1 MEFNQNLEIAM
12 FVSCVVSSCI
22 HFPVLLQE
30 GEAEAGAD
38 DLLAAR
44 QDNALPPAETFP
56 INKFK
61 QLLKFFKSC
70 VEYFI
75 CVNQEFEK
83 KGKIKDQQS
92 SCISLWVS
100 QCIRKTDV
108 FSKFSNHVLYSSSG
122 QGMRQETNKAK

>member
-1 MEFNQNLEIAM
+1 MMEFNQNLEIAM

-22 HFPVLLQE
+22 HFPVLRQE

-44 QDNALPPAETFP
+44 QDDALPPAETFP

-61 QLLKFFKSC
+61 QLSKFFKSC
-70 VEYFI
+70 VKYFI

-83 KGKIKDQQS
+83 KGKIKAVFIPPPLSHQG
-92 SCISLWVS
+92 VS
-100 QCIRKTDV
+100 RGGSI
-108 FSKFSNHVLYSSSG
+108 Y
-122 QGMRQETNKAK
+122 RQTQRLLESHPRD